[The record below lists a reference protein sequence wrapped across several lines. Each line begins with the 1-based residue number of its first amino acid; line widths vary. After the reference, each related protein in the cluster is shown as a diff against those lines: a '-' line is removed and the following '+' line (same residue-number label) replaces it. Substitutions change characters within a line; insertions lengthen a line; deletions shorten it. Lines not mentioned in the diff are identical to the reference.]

1 MLKIAIA
8 DDHQLFRKSLKLL
21 INSFYDMEVIME
33 AKNGVELIEKLA
45 NEEYIDIV
53 LLDIQMPEKN
63 GIETSII
70 LNEKYPDIN
79 ILILSQLSSIDSIH
93 KVIESGANGFF
104 TKNTSPKELEK
115 AINNLHHKGFHFEKD
130 IKSLIKEYL
139 FEKGETIKVLNPS
152 IITKRELEII
162 ELVLKEFS
170 GKEIANQ
177 LYISLR
183 TVEVHKKNLMKK
195 TKSKN
200 FIGVLLYAI
209 NNNYI
214 LLP

>member
-1 MLKIAIA
+1 
-8 DDHQLFRKSLKLL
+8 
-21 INSFYDMEVIME
+21 MES
-33 AKNGVELIEKLA
+33 KNGVELIEKLA

-70 LNEKYPDIN
+70 LNEKYPDIK

-104 TKNTSPKELEK
+104 TKNTSPKELEN

-130 IKSLIKEYL
+130 IKSLIKEYI

-177 LYISLR
+177 LYISIR